1 MFAAKLRESVRI
13 HLRSDVPV
21 GCALS
26 GGMDSSSIA
35 MLVNEINAGQASS
48 LYTFTSTFPGDSRD
62 ERAYVDAVVTSIQAT
77 PHFVTPDAS
86 RFLEEMDHFL
96 RIDDEPIG
104 GLSIYA
110 GYCIARLTREAGV
123 PPLGTG
129 GTGRCR
135 TPGQSD
141 MATTGEERRTG
152 AGALPSIRV

>member
-26 GGMDSSSIA
+26 GGVDSSSIA

-48 LYTFTSTFPGDSRD
+48 LYTFTSTFPGDSSD
-62 ERAYVDAVVTSIQAT
+62 
-77 PHFVTPDAS
+77 
-86 RFLEEMDHFL
+86 
-96 RIDDEPIG
+96 
-104 GLSIYA
+104 
-110 GYCIARLTREAGV
+110 AGV

-129 GTGRCR
+129 GTGRCP

-141 MATTGEERRTG
+141 MSTTGEERRTG